1 MKIKDIPS
9 VNDQLIYVVIET
21 PRGTPYKYDYDFDF
35 DLFRMDKKLPLGM
48 VFPFDFGFIP
58 STKAEDGDPLD
69 VLLLMDDCGMQ
80 GTLVPARPIAVLEAN
95 QKEEGKVFRND
106 RIVAVAEFSHNF
118 KGVEYIRQLNT
129 DLPGQIEVF
138 FKQYN
143 MLAGKEFNPL
153 GWQDGNKAFSLIKKY
168 G

>member
-9 VNDQLIYVVIET
+9 GNDQLILVVIET
-21 PRGTPYKYDYDFDF
+21 LRGTPYKYDYDFDF
-35 DLFRMDKKLPLGM
+35 DVFRMNKVLPLGM

-69 VLLLMDDCGMQ
+69 VLLLMDEPGMQ
-80 GTLVPARPIAVLEAN
+80 GTLVPARPIAVLEAS
-95 QKEEGKVFRND
+95 QKEKGEEFRND
-106 RIVAVAEFSHNF
+106 RIVAVAEFSHHY
-118 KGVEYIRQLNT
+118 KGIDNIKQLNA
-129 DLPGQIEVF
+129 DLQGQIEIF

-143 MLAGKEFNPL
+143 LLAGKEFIPL
-153 GWQDGNKAFSLIKKY
+153 GWQDGQSAFTLIKKY

>member
-9 VNDQLIYVVIET
+9 GNDQLILVVIET
-21 PRGTPYKYDYDFDF
+21 LRGTPYKYDYDFDF
-35 DLFRMDKKLPLGM
+35 DVFRMNKVLPLGM

-69 VLLLMDDCGMQ
+69 VLLLMDEPGMQ
-80 GTLVPARPIAVLEAN
+80 GTLVPARPIAVLEAS
-95 QKEEGKVFRND
+95 QKEKGEEFRND
-106 RIVAVAEFSHNF
+106 RIVAVAEFSHHF
-118 KGVEYIRQLNT
+118 KGIDNIKQLNA
-129 DLPGQIEVF
+129 DLPGQIEIF

-143 MLAGKEFNPL
+143 LLAGKEFIPL
-153 GWQDGNKAFSLIKKY
+153 GWQDGQSAFTLIKKY

>member
-1 MKIKDIPS
+1 MKIRDIPPT
-9 VNDQLIYVVIET
+9 NDQLIHVVIET

-35 DLFRMDKKLPLGM
+35 DLFRMNKILPLGM

-69 VLLLMDDCGMQ
+69 VLLLLDECGMQ
-80 GTLVPARPIAVLEAN
+80 GTLVPARPIAVLVAN
-95 QKEEGKVFRND
+95 QKEKGKEFRND
-106 RIVAVAEFSHNF
+106 RIVAVSEYSHHY
-118 KGVEYIRQLNT
+118 KGIDDIKQLSA
-129 DLPGQIEVF
+129 DLPGEIEVF

-143 MLAGKEFNPL
+143 RLAGKEFIPL
-153 GWQDGNKAFSLIKKY
+153 GWQNGNRAFDLIKKS

>member
-9 VNDQLIYVVIET
+9 IKDQLIYVVIET
-21 PRGTPYKYDYDFDF
+21 PRGTPYKYDYHFDF
-35 DLFRMDKKLPLGM
+35 DLFRMNKILPLGM

-69 VLLLMDDCGMQ
+69 VLLLLDEPGIQ
-80 GTLVPARPIAVLEAN
+80 GTLVPARPIAVLEAS
-95 QKEEGKVFRND
+95 QKEKGEEFRND
-106 RIVAVAEFSHNF
+106 RIVAVAEFSHHYKAIDN
-118 KGVEYIRQLNT
+118 IQQLNP
-129 DLPGQIEVF
+129 DLPGQIEIF

-143 MLAGKEFNPL
+143 ELAGKEFIPL
-153 GWQDGNKAFSLIKKY
+153 GWQDGQQAFTLIKKY

>member
-9 VNDQLIYVVIET
+9 GNDQLILVVIET
-21 PRGTPYKYDYDFDF
+21 LRGTPYKYDYDFDF
-35 DLFRMDKKLPLGM
+35 DVFRMNKVLPLGM

-69 VLLLMDDCGMQ
+69 VLLLMDEPGMQ
-80 GTLVPARPIAVLEAN
+80 GTLVPARPIAVLEAS
-95 QKEEGKVFRND
+95 QKEKGEEFRND
-106 RIVAVAEFSHNF
+106 RIVAVAEFSHHY
-118 KGVEYIRQLNT
+118 KGIDNIKQLNA
-129 DLPGQIEVF
+129 DLPSQIEIF

-143 MLAGKEFNPL
+143 LLAGKEFIPL
-153 GWQDGNKAFSLIKKY
+153 GWQDGQSAFTLIKKY